1 MAGRGGLVAEPKIAG
16 SLTQS
21 SQRKTMQAA
30 SSQLIKKL
38 STTRLKRSVSFGQE
52 KKNPQ
57 WRRFIRR
64 QGKARQG
71 GRVVASR
78 FREATAMMKKV
89 VNKED

>member
-30 SSQLIKKL
+30 SSQLIKRL

-57 WRRFIRR
+57 SSLLITFFIM
-64 QGKARQG
+64 AA
-71 GRVVASR
+71 ASR
-78 FREATAMMKKV
+78 NRDATTRPPCLAFL
-89 VNKED
+89 

>member
-64 QGKARQG
+64 QGKARG
-71 GRVVASR
+71 PSCSISISR
-78 FREATAMMKKV
+78 SDCHDE
-89 VNKED
+89 ESSQ